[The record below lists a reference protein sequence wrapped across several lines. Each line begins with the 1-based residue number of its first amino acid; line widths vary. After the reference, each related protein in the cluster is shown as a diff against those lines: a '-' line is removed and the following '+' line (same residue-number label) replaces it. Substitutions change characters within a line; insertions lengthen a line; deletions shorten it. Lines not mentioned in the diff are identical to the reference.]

1 MLTVPLYHHHQ
12 FPAFS
17 RRVYG
22 EETNHFENKLG
33 ESIEVTIQRDVER
46 TKKMLVKILD
56 GNVPTANSLVQIIYE
71 PSPAKPQDSDHLQF
85 APANLTV
92 EQEDIAI
99 WIDPIGE

>member
-1 MLTVPLYHHHQ
+1 MYHHQ

-33 ESIEVTIQRDVER
+33 ESIEVIIQTDVER

-71 PSPAKPQDSDHLQF
+71 PSPAKLKASDHL

-92 EQEDIAI
+92 EQDDIAI